1 MWEKNPLQT
10 PRSVKT
16 EEERLFQAQERRL
29 PAACGEDHG
38 EAGHSPAI
46 QTPPAAHGGPH
57 ARARARGHAQRRPW
71 SRALAGPVAPWIEE
85 HVLEQVFRQDL

>member
-1 MWEKNPLQT
+1 MWKKNPLQT

-16 EEERLFQAQERRL
+16 EEERLLQAQERRL

-46 QTPPAAHGGPH
+46 QTPPAAHGDPMPGPEPGDMP
-57 ARARARGHAQRRPW
+57 RGGHG
-71 SRALAGPVAPWIEE
+71 AGPW
-85 HVLEQVFRQDL
+85 QDLWLHG